1 MLFNQENNKVVVYT
15 VLIIFLVVVF
25 LYTKVSVS
33 YNNTDVNGNN
43 NIDMKNNMENN
54 AKNNNVVNK
63 GGTDYYTK
71 INKISYSLEDQKNEL
86 DTKFYN

>member
-15 VLIIFLVVVF
+15 VLTIFLVVVF
-25 LYTKVSVS
+25 LYTRVSVS

-43 NIDMKNNMENN
+43 NIKTNMENN
-54 AKNNNVVNK
+54 TGINK

-71 INKISYSLEDQKNEL
+71 INKISYSLDDQINESEGQ
-86 DTKFYN
+86 FYN